1 MHPLEQ
7 YAQNHS
13 SPVKMELARHEAAS
27 DAYAQDWAFVR
38 ASRSKAQL
46 VAMLARLTNP
56 SVIVEV
62 GTFTGY
68 TTLALSLACQE
79 AFIHT
84 FDSSPTFVEFA
95 RKQWDS
101 AYVTNI
107 KAEIGDAKKTL
118 RDIWSGPVDFAFID
132 ANKEDYLTYY
142 ELLIPKMQPGG
153 LIVLDDTLWFGDVL
167 LSQPLTT
174 YAEDFKRLN
183 KRIAEDERVEALVL
197 PVFENGFTICRKR
210 GKEYV

>member
-13 SPVKMELARHEAAS
+13 SPVQMALARHEAAS

-38 ASRSKAQL
+38 ASRTKAQL
-46 VAMLARLTNP
+46 VALLAQLTNP
-56 SVIVEV
+56 EVIVEV

-68 TTLALSLACQE
+68 TTLALSLACPAALIQ
-79 AFIHT
+79 T
-84 FDSSPTFVEFA
+84 FDSSPTFVHFA
-95 RKQWDS
+95 RKQWDE
-101 AYVTNI
+101 AYAANI
-107 KAEIGDAKKTL
+107 RTYIGDAKELLHDFAPTH
-118 RDIWSGPVDFAFID
+118 VDFAFID

-142 ELLIPKMQPGG
+142 EILVPKMHEGG

-167 LSQPLTT
+167 LHKSLTT
-174 YAEDFKRLN
+174 YGEDFKRLN

-197 PVFENGFTICRKR
+197 PFFENGFTICRKR
-210 GKEYV
+210 GEEYV